1 MRAITLSKA
10 SHSLLRYYL
19 IHVRSQPIFS
29 THFLYVRSFES
40 QSIFLNTH
48 HSKLTFNDSQ
58 LLPLLSNHRL
68 WEARNLLDRMPQ
80 RSNHGR
86 VIHLTSLISKF
97 SRNGFV
103 NEAKALFEI
112 MPERNIVSYNAML
125 SSFINCGRIGEA
137 RRFFEEMPERNVVS
151 WTSMLC
157 GLLESGRVLEGKRF
171 FDNMP
176 EKNVVSWNSMIGGLI
191 KNGDLDEARLI
202 FDAMPV
208 RNIISSNTMIYG
220 YAENCRMKEARD
232 LFEVMEDRNV
242 VTWTSMIAGYCRAG
256 EVNEGYCLFCRMP
269 ERNIVSWTAMIGG
282 FTWNGFY
289 EEALLLF
296 LEMTNY
302 EIRPNTETFVSL
314 AYACAGMGFP
324 CLGKQLHAQVI
335 VAGLEYDDYDGRL
348 SRSLI
353 QMYSVFGIMDFAYYI
368 FKKNLN
374 NSSVQS
380 CNAMITGYVRTGQLE
395 KAQYVFDISPIRDKI
410 SWTSMVDGYL
420 SIGQVFQASH
430 LFNNMPEKDAVAWTT
445 MISGYVQNEHF
456 IEATALFLEMRAQ
469 GVFPLNATY
478 SVLLGASGATAN
490 LDMGRQIH
498 CMLEKTRYEFDL
510 ILENSLISMYAK
522 CGLIDDAYN
531 IFSTMVSRDLISW
544 NSMIM
549 GFSHHGLA
557 NETLKVFEAMLESGC
572 HPNSIT
578 FLGILS
584 ACSHVGLISKALEL
598 FKSMSYIYRIE
609 PGLEHYVSIVNLLGR
624 AGRVKEAEEFV
635 RSLPFEPDRA
645 IWGALLGVC
654 GFSETGAEIAKHAAR
669 KLLELDPMNA
679 PAHVVLCNIYAARG
693 LHMAEQKLRKE
704 MGLKGVRKAPGCSWI
719 QLKGRVHV
727 FKSGDKL
734 HQQADEVL
742 SLLFGISD
750 KSCKSI
756 SPRL

>member
-1 MRAITLSKA
+1 MRALSLSKA
-10 SHSLLRYYL
+10 SLSHIRYYL
-19 IHVRSQPIFS
+19 VH
-29 THFLYVRSFES
+29 VRSFES
-40 QSIFLNTH
+40 QPILSNTH
-48 HSKLTFNDSQ
+48 NSKLTFNDSQ
-58 LLPLLSNHRL
+58 LLQFLSNHRL
-68 WEARNLLDRMPQ
+68 HEARNLIDKMPQ

-97 SRNGFV
+97 SRDGFI

-125 SSFINCGRIGEA
+125 SGFVQCGRTSEA

-151 WTSMLC
+151 WTSMLY
-157 GLLESGRVLEGKRF
+157 GLLKSGRVSEGKRF
-171 FDNMP
+171 FDDMP

-191 KNGDLDEARLI
+191 KNGDLEEARLV
-202 FDAMPV
+202 FDVMPV
-208 RNIISSNTMIYG
+208 RNIISWNSMIAG
-220 YAENCRMKEARD
+220 YAENCRMKEARV
-232 LFEVMEDRNV
+232 LFEEMEDRNV

-296 LEMTNY
+296 LEMNGNY
-302 EIRPNTETFVSL
+302 EIRRNNKTFTSL

-324 CLGKQLHAQVI
+324 RLGKQLHAQVI
-335 VAGLEYDDYDGRL
+335 VDGLEDDDYDGRL
-348 SRSLI
+348 SRGLI
-353 QMYSVFGIMDFAYYI
+353 QMYSVFGIMNCACYI
-368 FKKNLN
+368 FNNNFN

-380 CNAMITGYVRTGQLE
+380 CNSMISGYIRIGQLE
-395 KAQYVFDISPIRDKI
+395 KAQYVFEISPIRDKI
-410 SWTSMVDGYL
+410 SWTSMIDGYL
-420 SIGQVFQASH
+420 SNGQVSEACH
-430 LFNNMPEKDAVAWTT
+430 LFNNMPERDAVAWTA
-445 MISGYVQNEHF
+445 MISGYVQNEFF
-456 IEATALFLEMRAQ
+456 IEAAYLFLEMRAQ

-478 SVLLGASGATAN
+478 SFLFGAAGATTN
-490 LDMGRQIH
+490 LDQGRQLH
-498 CMLEKTRYEFDL
+498 CMLVKTQYEFDL

-522 CGLIDDAYN
+522 CGLMDDAYR

-557 NETLKVFEAMLESGC
+557 NEALKIFEAMLESGS
-572 HPNSIT
+572 HPNSVT

-584 ACSHVGLISKALEL
+584 ACSHVGLIGKALEL
-598 FKSMSYIYRIE
+598 FKSMRDIHRIQ
-609 PGLEHYVSIVNLLGR
+609 PSLEHYVSIINLLGR
-624 AGRVKEAEEFV
+624 AGRVEEAEEFV
-635 RSLPFEPDRA
+635 ISLPFEPDRA

-654 GFSETGAEIAKHAAR
+654 GFCETDAGIAKHAAR

-704 MGLKGVRKAPGCSWI
+704 MGLKGVRKVPGCSWV
-719 QLKGRVHV
+719 QMNGRVYM

-734 HQQADEVL
+734 HPQADEVL

-750 KSCKSI
+750 KSKENGTYCTK
-756 SPRL
+756 R

>member
-395 KAQYVFDISPIRDKI
+395 KAQY
-410 SWTSMVDGYL
+410 
-420 SIGQVFQASH
+420 
-430 LFNNMPEKDAVAWTT
+430 
-445 MISGYVQNEHF
+445 
-456 IEATALFLEMRAQ
+456 MRAQ

>member
-1 MRAITLSKA
+1 MMRAISLSKA
-10 SHSLLRYYL
+10 SLSLIRYGL
-19 IHVRSQPIFS
+19 
-29 THFLYVRSFES
+29 LLVRSFES
-40 QSIFLNTH
+40 QPVFSITH

-58 LLPLLSNHRL
+58 LLYLLSNHRIQ
-68 WEARNLLDRMPQ
+68 EARNLLDRMPQ

-86 VIHLTSLISKF
+86 VIHLTSLISKL

-103 NEAKALFEI
+103 NEAKSLFEI
-112 MPERNIVSYNAML
+112 MPARNIVTYNAML
-125 SSFINCGRIGEA
+125 SGFIQCGRIGEA
-137 RRFFEEMPERNVVS
+137 RRFFEEMPERTVVS

-157 GLLESGRVLEGKRF
+157 GLFESGRVCEGKRL
-171 FDNMP
+171 FDDMP

-191 KNGDLDEARLI
+191 KNGDLEEARLI

-208 RNIISSNTMIYG
+208 RNIISLNIMISG

-232 LFEVMEDRNV
+232 LFEEMKDRNV

-269 ERNIVSWTAMIGG
+269 ERNIISWTAMIGG

-296 LEMTNY
+296 VVMTNY

-335 VAGLEYDDYDGRL
+335 VTGLEYDDYDGRL
-348 SRSLI
+348 FRSLI
-353 QMYSVFGIMDFAYYI
+353 QMYSVFGIMDFAHHI
-368 FKKNLN
+368 FNKNLN

-380 CNAMITGYVRTGQLE
+380 YNAMIAGYVRIGQLE

-420 SIGQVFQASH
+420 STGQVSQACH
-430 LFNNMPEKDAVAWTT
+430 HFGNMPEKDAVAWTA
-445 MISGYVQNEHF
+445 MISGHVQNELF
-456 IEATALFLEMRAQ
+456 IEATSLFLEMRAQ
-469 GVFPLNATY
+469 GFFPLTATY
-478 SVLLGASGATAN
+478 SVLFGAAGATAN
-490 LDMGRQIH
+490 LDLGRQLH
-498 CMLEKTRYEFDL
+498 CMLVKTRYEFDL

-522 CGLIDDAYN
+522 CGLINDAYS
-531 IFSTMVSRDLISW
+531 IFSTMASRDLISW

-557 NETLKVFEAMLESGC
+557 NESIKIFEAMLESGN
-572 HPNSIT
+572 HPNSVT

-598 FKSMSYIYRIE
+598 FKSMRDIYQIK
-609 PGLEHYVSIVNLLGR
+609 PGFEHYVSIVNLLGR
-624 AGRVKEAEEFV
+624 AGRVEEAEEFV
-635 RSLPFEPDRA
+635 RSLPFEPDCA

-654 GFSETGAEIAKHAAR
+654 GFSETGAEIAKHVAT

-679 PAHVVLCNIYAARG
+679 PAHVALCNIYAARG
-693 LHMAEQKLRKE
+693 LHMAEQNLRKE
-704 MGLKGVRKAPGCSWI
+704 MGLKGVRKVPGCSWI
-719 QLKGRVHV
+719 QLSGRLHV

-734 HQQADEVL
+734 HPQADEVL

-750 KSCKSI
+750 KSYKRSM
-756 SPRL
+756 SSRL